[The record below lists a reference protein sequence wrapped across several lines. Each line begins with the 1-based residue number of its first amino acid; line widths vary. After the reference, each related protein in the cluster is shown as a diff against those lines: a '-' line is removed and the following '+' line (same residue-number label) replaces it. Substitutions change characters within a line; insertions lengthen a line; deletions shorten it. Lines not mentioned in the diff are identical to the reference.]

1 MKFYGDGK
9 KIKIIF
15 QADVAEKI
23 IAQTEHSFL
32 WVVFSMFV
40 KSVQSE
46 ENLSLILF
54 PHIKFYQFY
63 IK

>member
-1 MKFYGDGK
+1 MKFYGDWK

-40 KSVQSE
+40 KLVQSE

-54 PHIKFYQFY
+54 PHIKFY
-63 IK
+63 